1 MRRGGARPIDRAV
14 LWAYLGHPD
23 DEPPARRRIL
33 YGILALRLGLGLCFA
48 ARGWVAIFAAPGDA
62 LASRLGDV
70 GQLGLTGALAADTV
84 LFLLGCTELAA
95 GVLLLAGAFSRVSAV
110 TGSILLLL
118 YLARG
123 AREPFVVAAM
133 LASLG
138 GLLVVVLCG
147 SPFMSADRF
156 LDKVEEEERD
166 RAPAVLP
173 AIGTLTPLFPRLGLA
188 AGMLVVAIELWRR
201 DDRAG
206 VGAFAGAALA
216 LALALGLGTRWTG
229 PLGAAWLT
237 VLAAL
242 SFGRDAAWL
251 LAIGGVG
258 TSLLLTGGGT
268 ITLGAARRPGQS
280 VTQRRGPGR
289 RRIRPVQGPS
299 GEASAESNGGDQDGR
314 ERPNRDSGHAA
325 SAAET
330 NEPGEAARLLYR
342 IVRSDPP
349 TRADFL
355 SNEAKDLPPRGP
367 ELRLSERHAGV
378 TMFDTEVEARTVARR
393 YPNIGRYLAAIRIPV
408 GSGIVVRQ
416 TLRPGH
422 YTVWGTPDDLLT
434 LVVGTMPV

>member
-14 LWAYLGHPD
+14 LWSYLGHPD

-33 YGILALRLGLGLCFA
+33 YGILALRIGLGLCFA

-70 GQLGLTGALAADTV
+70 GQLGLTSALAADTV

-110 TGSILLLL
+110 TGSVLLLL

-123 AREPFVVAAM
+123 ARDPLVVATI

-201 DDRAG
+201 GDRAD
-206 VGAFAGAALA
+206 VGAFAGAPLA
-216 LALALGLGTRWTG
+216 LALALGLVTRWTG
-229 PLGAAWLT
+229 PLSAAWLA
-237 VLAAL
+237 VVAAL
-242 SFGRDAAWL
+242 SSGGDTAWL

-258 TSLLLTGGGT
+258 TALLLTGAGT
-268 ITLGAARRPGQS
+268 VGFDAVRRPGQS
-280 VTQRRGPGR
+280 VEQHRDAGR
-289 RRIRPVQGPS
+289 RRSGPAGDRP
-299 GEASAESNGGDQDGR
+299 
-314 ERPNRDSGHAA
+314 ER
-325 SAAET
+325 
-330 NEPGEAARLLYR
+330 
-342 IVRSDPP
+342 
-349 TRADFL
+349 
-355 SNEAKDLPPRGP
+355 
-367 ELRLSERHAGV
+367 
-378 TMFDTEVEARTVARR
+378 
-393 YPNIGRYLAAIRIPV
+393 
-408 GSGIVVRQ
+408 
-416 TLRPGH
+416 
-422 YTVWGTPDDLLT
+422 
-434 LVVGTMPV
+434 